1 MGPKAPSL
9 LKSNRRKHFWVSTG
23 RRAPRKVPQSHT
35 KFTKQHMQ
43 INNSQY
49 FSPQESENG
58 QTAKKPS
65 LLWYEKIT
73 ALNQHQINPHTK
85 TITRDIWTR
94 ETKAIRQQQSLPQK
108 LLVHR
113 GYFGLSLWLK
123 PTKKNMPMVR
133 EALRASSLC
142 ESHMIQQTDWNSNTL
157 THQLCLIS
165 SKIHRK
171 PKVSSRL
178 KSGNIVPLRRY
189 AYFSFQA
196 SLQKPHWPK
205 FSSRN
210 TELEVWPLLSKWSHL
225 LFIKHISEAS
235 LGFRCN
241 CVWFEST
248 EVPIFSLHPFVLN
261 QRRQQNL
268 FLCCVRKK
276 SNLYPHQSKTKKEA
290 QGD

>member
-23 RRAPRKVPQSHT
+23 RRAPQKVPQSHT

-108 LLVHR
+108 LLVHQ

-123 PTKKNMPMVR
+123 PTKK
-133 EALRASSLC
+133 
-142 ESHMIQQTDWNSNTL
+142 
-157 THQLCLIS
+157 
-165 SKIHRK
+165 K
-171 PKVSSRL
+171 
-178 KSGNIVPLRRY
+178 Y
-189 AYFSFQA
+189 AYGTWSSESFIALWITHDSTNWLEQWHA
-196 SLQKPHWPK
+196 HTSALSNFFQDTQKTQSQQPFKIRKYRPIEEVRILFVSGLPPK
-205 FSSRN
+205 AAL
-210 TELEVWPLLSKWSHL
+210 TQ
-225 LFIKHISEAS
+225 I
-235 LGFRCN
+235 
-241 CVWFEST
+241 
-248 EVPIFSLHPFVLN
+248 
-261 QRRQQNL
+261 
-268 FLCCVRKK
+268 
-276 SNLYPHQSKTKKEA
+276 
-290 QGD
+290 